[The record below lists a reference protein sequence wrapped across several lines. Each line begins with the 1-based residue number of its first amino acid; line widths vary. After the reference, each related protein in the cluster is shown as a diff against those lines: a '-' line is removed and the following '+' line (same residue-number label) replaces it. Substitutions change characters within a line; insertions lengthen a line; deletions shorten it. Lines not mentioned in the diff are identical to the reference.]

1 MSRRRDPAGGPCG
14 VLLIDKSPGSTSLDM
29 VRRVRRGLGVK
40 RVGHAGTLDP
50 FATGLLPVCVG
61 EATKAVSHLVEGT
74 KVYEATARL
83 GVETDSADCDG
94 AVVATG
100 DVQGIG
106 EKEVVAA
113 AARFV
118 GRIEQIPPVY
128 SAIRVDGKRAYEHAR
143 AGTEVEMP
151 TRTVDVHRLTVQE
164 VVGDSVRF
172 EVECGAGTY
181 IRSIARDLGRALG
194 CHAHLIALRRTRVG
208 ALTIEDARSID
219 ALESSAMSAALLGS
233 EKALGHLPEV
243 AVNEELAVRIRHGQK
258 IPLAA
263 FPRADFRGVF
273 RTLDAAGSLVAL
285 CEGRDGVM
293 RVIRGFNESW

>member
-14 VLLIDKSPGSTSLDM
+14 VLLIDKEPGSTSLDM
-29 VRRVRRGLGVK
+29 VRRVRRGLGVQ
-40 RVGHAGTLDP
+40 RVGHVGTLDP

-74 KVYEATARL
+74 KVYEATAML

-100 DVQGIG
+100 DAAGIG
-106 EKEVVAA
+106 ADEVAA
-113 AARFV
+113 VARRFV
-118 GRIEQIPPVY
+118 GCIEQVPPIY
-128 SAIRVDGKRAYEHAR
+128 SAIRVEGKRAYEHAR
-143 AGTEVEMP
+143 AGKDVVMP
-151 TRTVDVHRLTVQE
+151 SRRVDVHRLTVLDVE
-164 VVGDSVRF
+164 GGEVRF

-181 IRSIARDLGRALG
+181 IRSIARDMGRELG
-194 CHAHLIALRRTRVG
+194 CHAHLIALRRTQVG
-208 ALTIEDARSID
+208 AFTIADAAPME
-219 ALESSAMSAALLGS
+219 ALESGRMRDALLGS
-233 EKALGHLPEV
+233 ERALSHLPEV
-243 AVNEELAVRIRHGQK
+243 MVEADLAARIRFGQK

-263 FPRADFRGVF
+263 LPTPDLAGVF

-285 CEGRDGVM
+285 CEGRDGVV